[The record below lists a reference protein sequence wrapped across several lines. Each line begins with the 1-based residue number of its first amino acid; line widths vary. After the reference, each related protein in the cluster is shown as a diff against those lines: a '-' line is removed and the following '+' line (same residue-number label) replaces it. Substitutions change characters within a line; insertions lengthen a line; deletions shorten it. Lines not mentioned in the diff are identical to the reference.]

1 MKIRTDFVSNSSSC
15 SFIIENNKNV
25 KQAFK
30 CFKIFENAT
39 IPYDVDDEIRIQ
51 ISATYKNWVKLRDL
65 LHEIDAIDI
74 QCDYARYK
82 NRELSEDFIK
92 SLEETPDEKS
102 WDEFNIKTVSNLVK
116 VCSSEKSEEI
126 AKLVC
131 EIYFSSDDYGIAP
144 MFLKEL
150 YDFCNRNKCNPNNED
165 SDMSFGSSDNE
176 DYFKLL
182 NTVIKN

>member
-1 MKIRTDFVSNSSSC
+1 MKIRSDFVSNSSSC

-65 LHEIDAIDI
+65 LHEIDVIDI
-74 QCDYARYK
+74 QYDYARYK
-82 NRELSEDFIK
+82 NMELSEDFIK

-116 VCSSEKSEEI
+116 VCCSEKREEI

-150 YDFCNRNKCNPNNED
+150 YDFCNRNNCKPTDED
-165 SDMSFGSSDNE
+165 SEMTFRSSDNE

-182 NTVIKN
+182 NTVVNN

>member
-1 MKIRTDFVSNSSSC
+1 MKIRNDFVSNSSSC
-15 SFIIENNKNV
+15 SFIIEDNKNV

-39 IPYDVDDEIRIQ
+39 IPYDVDDEICIIIR
-51 ISATYKNWVKLRDL
+51 ATYKNWVKLRDL
-65 LHEIDAIDI
+65 LHEIDAMNIHE
-74 QCDYARYK
+74 YEYYK
-82 NRELSEDFIK
+82 NKELSEDFIK
-92 SLEETPDEKS
+92 SLKETPDEKS

-116 VCSSEKSEEI
+116 VCCSEKSEEI

-150 YDFCNRNKCNPNNED
+150 YDFCSRNNCKPTDED
-165 SDMSFGSSDNE
+165 SEMPFGSCDNE

-182 NTVIKN
+182 NTVV